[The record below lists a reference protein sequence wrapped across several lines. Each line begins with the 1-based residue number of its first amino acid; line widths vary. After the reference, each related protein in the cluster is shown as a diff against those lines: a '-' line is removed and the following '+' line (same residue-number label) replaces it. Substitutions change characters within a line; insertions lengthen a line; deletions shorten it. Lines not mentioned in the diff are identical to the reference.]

1 MSMTKQ
7 EPIEKMLAAEWEM
20 FRSVNGDTRAD
31 CQEDRRTFELM
42 RRAQYEAW
50 SEEAVSSFCSD
61 LLSAQET
68 GRNLSREK
76 YIRMME
82 HSDPVG
88 YAAFAG
94 ELPPLS
100 RRQRELAA
108 AIWEKFLAQ
117 TERMR
122 KRYPHIALGGRPL
135 RACEEAQG
143 GMTSVETYQVCESLT
158 YSERTLEALYAHLTA
173 LEAAGIDLAFEIQ
186 KNTMLGLGFSS
197 MEAAE
202 AYMAGGRT

>member
-7 EPIEKMLAAEWEM
+7 ETIEKMLAAEWEM
-20 FRSVNGDTRAD
+20 FRSVNGDTRAE
-31 CQEDRRTFELM
+31 CQENRRTFEIM

-50 SEEAVSSFCSD
+50 SEETVSSFFSD
-61 LLSAQET
+61 ILSAQKM

-88 YAAFAG
+88 YAAFAR

-100 RRQRELAA
+100 ERQRNLAA

-117 TERMR
+117 TVRMR
-122 KRYPHIALGGRPL
+122 ERYPHIALGGRPL
-135 RACEEAQG
+135 RACEQVPG
-143 GMTSVETYQVCESLT
+143 GMTSVEIYQLCESLT
-158 YSERTLEALYAHLTA
+158 YSEQTLEALYAHLIA

-186 KNTMLGLGFSS
+186 KNTMLALGFAS

-202 AYMAGGRT
+202 AYMAGGRP